1 MAKKFYWEYSEP
13 EIDAESGEKTGNIT
27 THTIVLTCSYV
38 SGRAVVEI
46 DGTRFD
52 ISERPFSLCGTEQVF
67 RLGDSAALLRFG
79 KKVPSVTVD
88 NQELSPVIKKS
99 QVASIFAAFLYE
111 NNSDY
116 TDVALTLYESNKN
129 KDQSFDLILVFIMIA
144 YGGTTC

>member
-27 THTIVLTCSYV
+27 THTILLTCSYL

-52 ISERPFSLCGTEQVF
+52 ISERPFSLRGTEQVF

-88 NQELSPVIKKS
+88 DQELSTVIKKS
-99 QVASIFAAFLYE
+99 
-111 NNSDY
+111 
-116 TDVALTLYESNKN
+116 
-129 KDQSFDLILVFIMIA
+129 
-144 YGGTTC
+144 